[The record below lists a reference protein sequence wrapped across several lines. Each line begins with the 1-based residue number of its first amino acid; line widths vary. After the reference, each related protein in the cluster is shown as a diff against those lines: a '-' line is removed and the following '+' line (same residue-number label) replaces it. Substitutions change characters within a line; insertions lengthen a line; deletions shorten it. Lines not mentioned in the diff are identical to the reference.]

1 GGDGEAG
8 GDDVELGAAAL
19 QHGEVAVD
27 QQRVGL
33 VAHHLGE
40 GLEDLVGVGRL
51 VGRDEGAVDPG
62 AGGRLEALGLLELE
76 VGRGQRPRFGHG
88 GLGVAA
94 GAHHHVDVHAALGAF
109 GALDAQVAVAFASAP
124 AGRDRDGEAA
134 LRVGVLAGGRL
145 DVGAGRGRRGGGVA
159 RLGALEREGER
170 LAGLG
175 EAAAEGVAVDRA
187 LEGRLTGHAGDH
199 ERDAGGVDA
208 HGLEGDADGALG
220 GDVDGAGPGLALGE
234 RDLHAQGSAG
244 DLDGADPGAGGVTT
258 RRLRERG
265 REEQG
270 GEEGEGS
277 GEQRPAAAAG
287 AAGRGGG
294 RGWVHVVLQS
304 RTARSEA
311 RRARGRRSV
320 GPSMLA
326 ARCATPAR
334 PSPAALTRL
343 TRRGPI
349 LAWLDQRSG
358 ACEVTMRRW
367 SLHLPFGLLLGL
379 VACVAPPPLGV
390 VEGEATAVGGGVA
403 GAEATLVPAGAVA
416 TDGSR
421 SVRTDASGAFVFQR
435 VPPGE
440 DGLTVIAAAD
450 GLGAHVPA
458 VSVARDET
466 TSVPVALTPLGGITA
481 AVDVSDRAVRPDGE
495 LVIDAF
501 LVGTPLTARVDAAG
515 SLVLEGV
522 PEGGFELSLR

>member
-1 GGDGEAG
+1 GRDLAARGGAGE
-8 GDDVELGAAAL
+8 LAAA
-19 QHGEVAVD
+19 G
-27 QQRVGL
+27 
-33 VAHHLGE
+33 
-40 GLEDLVGVGRL
+40 
-51 VGRDEGAVDPG
+51 
-62 AGGRLEALGLLELE
+62 
-76 VGRGQRPRFGHG
+76 
-88 GLGVAA
+88 
-94 GAHHHVDVHAALGAF
+94 
-109 GALDAQVAVAFASAP
+109 
-124 AGRDRDGEAA
+124 
-134 LRVGVLAGGRL
+134 
-145 DVGAGRGRRGGGVA
+145 
-159 RLGALEREGER
+159 
-170 LAGLG
+170 
-175 EAAAEGVAVDRA
+175 
-187 LEGRLTGHAGDH
+187 
-199 ERDAGGVDA
+199 
-208 HGLEGDADGALG
+208 
-220 GDVDGAGPGLALGE
+220 
-234 RDLHAQGSAG
+234 
-244 DLDGADPGAGGVTT
+244 PGAGGVTT

-421 SVRTDASGAFVFQR
+421 SVRTDASGAFVFER

-440 DGLTVIAAAD
+440 YGLTVIAAAD

-522 PEGGFELSLR
+522 PEGGFELSLRSAGYATVAVPVTVAAGEVLAVPETVVLRRLAPYARFDLVRFGDTVEVDASASFAVDGGGLRYAWEFGDGATASGRTATHTYFRGGSMTIRLTVTDDEGNSDSVTQQIEVTTPRVPAGSSRGAVVAEPTLAPGQMAELEVAPTAGGPLLYLEVPAGGYLEATQGGATYYASTPDRFSRGSLLDDTTGPAGADLAPQAI